1 MNTEQTE
8 KNTDLFAKEVKEI
21 RKIIERD
28 PDYVSLDEEKLRE
41 LVRNVMEERARTSDD
56 AALLRY

>member
-41 LVRNVMEERARTSDD
+41 LVRNGMEERART
-56 AALLRY
+56 